1 VGAAVAHAALGRLRD
16 GRLVEAAAE
25 GGAALLEDLRE
36 RLAGAPGVGDVRGLG
51 MLLGVELV
59 ADRATKAQFPRSE
72 QVTERVLAA
81 ARERGLLLYSST
93 GHLDGA
99 GDLLVLGPPL
109 GLTAE
114 ERGLVVERTG
124 DAIDAVLG

>member
-1 VGAAVAHAALGRLRD
+1 MLFRS
-16 GRLVEAAAE
+16 EAADT

-36 RLAGAPGVGDVRGLG
+36 RLADHPNVGDVRGIG
-51 MLLGVELV
+51 MLLGIELV
-59 ADRATKAQFPRSE
+59 ADRVSRAPFPRSE

-81 ARERGLLLYSST
+81 ARDRGLLLYSST
-93 GHLDGA
+93 GHVDGN

-109 GLTAE
+109 GLTEE

-124 DAIDAVLG
+124 DAISATL